1 MKFKVFNN
9 ISQLDDFAI
18 EFAKKMKVSLKSRVK
33 TLKKFGYNLT
43 GELLI
48 KAGSTTVDD
57 KVIAKLIASGIIAI
71 AASFSGGIGAGGAS
85 VITSEAI
92 TPTIEGI
99 LARLNEPEVKL
110 GTKLKN
116 KASNMSK

>member
-1 MKFKVFNN
+1 MKFKILNK
-9 ISQLDDFAI
+9 ISQLDNSAI
-18 EFAKKMKVSLKSRVK
+18 ELAKKMKISLKSRAK

-43 GELLI
+43 GELFI
-48 KAGSTTVDD
+48 KAGSTTADD
-57 KVIAKLIASGIIAI
+57 KVIAKLIASGVIAI
-71 AASFSGGIGAGGAS
+71 AASFSGGVGASGAS

-116 KASNMSK
+116 KAKNMDE